1 MPQGDA
7 SVAPTKCVARM
18 SASAIRGTAWRGS
31 RPPNR
36 GCVARRMP
44 PPLTPPPACLNHV
57 TPAGHP
63 ERPDR
68 LRAIERAL
76 EQEKFQD
83 LARVE
88 APAAELETIALCHP
102 MDYVTGIRDATPKDS
117 LVRLDADTSMSPGSF
132 EAALRA
138 AGGAVFAGGSV
149 GAGQAREA
157 FVATRPPGHH
167 TETARPMGFCLFNNA
182 AIAARHAQKRYG
194 IEHVAIV
201 DFDVHHGNGSQ
212 DIFWADPTVMYG
224 STHQMPLYPG
234 TGAKN
239 ERGEHDTIVN
249 APLRPG
255 DAGDHFR
262 EAFESVILPR
272 LADFAPQLLII
283 SAGFDAHMRDPL
295 ANLNLL
301 EADFAWATRKLM
313 DVAEKSAQGRVVSVL
328 EGGYDLTA
336 LANSVAAPVAPLV
349 QGGPSQPPMR
359 GPRCVG
365 ARHASPLQTKTPP
378 WDVLHPR
385 PDMMRM
391 GEVASPRRS
400 HI

>member
-1 MPQGDA
+1 MTTLLVTH
-7 SVAPTKCVARM
+7 S
-18 SASAIRGTAWRGS
+18 
-31 RPPNR
+31 
-36 GCVARRMP
+36 
-44 PPLTPPPACLNHV
+44 ACLNHL

-76 EQEKFQD
+76 EGERFQN

-88 APAAELETIALCHP
+88 APAASLETIALCHP
-102 MDYVTGIRDATPKDS
+102 MDYVTAIRDATPQNG
-117 LVRLDADTSMSPGSF
+117 LAQLDADTSMSPGSF

-138 AGGAVFAGGSV
+138 AGGAVFAV
-149 GAGQAREA
+149 DEVIAGKARNA

-167 TETARPMGFCLFNNA
+167 TEIARPMGFCLFNNA
-182 AIAARHAQKRYG
+182 AVAARHAQKEHG
-194 IEHVAIV
+194 IARAAVI

-212 DIFWADPTVMYG
+212 DIFWSDATVMYG

-255 DAGDHFR
+255 DGGVKFR

-272 LADFAPQLLII
+272 LRDFAPELIVI

-301 EADFAWATRKLM
+301 ESDFEWGTRKLM
-313 DVAEKSAQGRVVSVL
+313 EVADKYAQGRVVSVL
-328 EGGYDLTA
+328 EGGYDLQG
-336 LANSVAAPVAPLV
+336 LANSAAAHVAALM
-349 QGGPSQPPMR
+349 QG
-359 GPRCVG
+359 
-365 ARHASPLQTKTPP
+365 
-378 WDVLHPR
+378 
-385 PDMMRM
+385 
-391 GEVASPRRS
+391 
-400 HI
+400 